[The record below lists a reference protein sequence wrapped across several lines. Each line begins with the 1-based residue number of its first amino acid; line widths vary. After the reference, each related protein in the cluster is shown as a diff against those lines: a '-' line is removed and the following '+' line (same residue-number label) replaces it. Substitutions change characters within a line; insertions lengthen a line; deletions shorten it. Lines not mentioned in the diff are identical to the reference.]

1 MNNVAFKF
9 ENYRFV
15 KANLDLT
22 ALDDKHE
29 MALDVAFN
37 PKGEFV
43 QEEALYKLHLS
54 AQIKVRREDKEIEMA
69 SVECVAE
76 FRFADKVTVDQ
87 IPDFFYPNC
96 IAILFPYIR
105 AFVSTLTLQ
114 ANIMPIVL
122 PTMNLTSLKDKLKI
136 NTAVV

>member
-54 AQIKVRREDKEIEMA
+54 AQIKVRREDKETGMA

>member
-54 AQIKVRREDKEIEMA
+54 AEIKVRREDKEIEMA

>member
-1 MNNVAFKF
+1 MKNVAFKF

-29 MALDVAFN
+29 MPLDVTFN
-37 PKGEFV
+37 PQGEFI

-54 AQIKVRREDKEIEMA
+54 TQIKVRREDKEIEMA

-76 FRFADKVTVDQ
+76 FRFADKVTLEQ
-87 IPDFFYPNC
+87 IPEFFYPNS

-122 PTMNLTSLKDKLKI
+122 PTMNLTSLQEELKN
-136 NTAVV
+136 NTTVI

>member
-29 MALDVAFN
+29 MPLDVTFN
-37 PKGEFV
+37 PQGEFI

-54 AQIKVRREDKEIEMA
+54 TQIKVRCEDKEIEMA

-136 NTAVV
+136 NTVVV